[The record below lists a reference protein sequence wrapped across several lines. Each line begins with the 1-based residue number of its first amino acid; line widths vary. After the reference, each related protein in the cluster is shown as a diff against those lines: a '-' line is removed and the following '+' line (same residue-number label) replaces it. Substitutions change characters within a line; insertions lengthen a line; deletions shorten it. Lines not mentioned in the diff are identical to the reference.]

1 MNEFLAALDRAL
13 HGLGKEERDDIL
25 ADYREHF
32 EIGRSKGKTESQI
45 MRELG
50 DPDSIAKMY
59 TALNATDKAEKSR
72 NLSDAFRV
80 VGAALAYRMGGGLAV
95 GTVYLAF
102 VLFMITSFALGI
114 GLILGAAGAVL
125 LAPLELS
132 KGFIEYGVLAIFLAA
147 TLLALGA
154 LTIIGSKALWK
165 VTMAALPKLARRM
178 MGQKD
183 GKEEK
188 EE

>member
-1 MNEFLAALDRAL
+1 MNEFIAALDRAL

-32 EIGRSKGKTESQI
+32 EIGLSQGKSESQI

-50 DPDSIAKMY
+50 DPDSIAKLY

-72 NLSDAFRV
+72 NLADAFHV
-80 VGAALAYRMGGGLAV
+80 VGAALAYRLGGGLVV
-95 GTVYLAF
+95 GTVYLSF
-102 VLFMITSFALGI
+102 VLFMIAAFALGI
-114 GLILGAAGAVL
+114 GLVLGAAGAVL
-125 LAPLELS
+125 LAPLELTR
-132 KGFIEYGVLAIFLAA
+132 GFIEYGVLAIFLAA

-165 VTMAALPKLARRM
+165 VTMAALPKLARRL
-178 MGQKD
+178 MGRGKGKD
-183 GKEEK
+183 E
-188 EE
+188 